1 MDLIPYSRQ
10 EISEQ
15 DITEVGRVL
24 QSSFLT
30 QGPEVELFERAL
42 TDRFQVDFAICCSSG
57 TAALHLAYAA
67 IGVKQESFGFVPA
80 VTFSATANAFRYL
93 RAQVIFCD
101 IDPETGIIDLNSL
114 EKQLVKFRKKSDAIC
129 AISPVS
135 FAGKVAPLEE
145 CRKLADTFGCSLV
158 EDASHSAGAYGIGS
172 HDHDDKS
179 ITSKSLD
186 ASCMSFHPVKHICAG
201 EGGAVLT
208 NNEDIARKANRL
220 RTHGIVRPHGDDHP
234 TPWLYEQSEL
244 GWNYRLSDLHSVLG
258 RSQLSRLDESIA
270 KRKKLALNYTSI
282 FSQEP
287 FRNTFSIPEFE
298 NGHAWHLYIIR
309 FIAKGM
315 RDRAYKFL
323 RSRGVMS
330 QIHYIP
336 LYKHPYYQH
345 ITGGLT
351 LPGAEKYF
359 DSCLSIPIFPS
370 MREDQQDRV
379 IDSLKLFIESE
390 C

>member
-1 MDLIPYSRQ
+1 MDPIPYSRQ
-10 EISEQ
+10 EISEL
-15 DITEVGRVL
+15 DIAAVGRVL

-30 QGPEVELFERAL
+30 QGPEVELFEHAL
-42 TDRFQVDFAICCSSG
+42 KDKFQVNFAVCCSSG

-67 IGVKQESFGFVPA
+67 IGINEQSIGFVPA

-93 RAQVIFCD
+93 GAQVIFCD

-114 EKQLVKFRKKSDAIC
+114 EEQLVKFRKKSDAIC

-145 CRKLADTFGCSLV
+145 CRKLADAFGCSLV
-158 EDASHSAGAYGIGS
+158 EDASHSAGAYNCES
-172 HDHDDKS
+172 HDLLGKS

-186 ASCMSFHPVKHICAG
+186 AACMSFHPVKHICAG

-208 NNEDIARKANRL
+208 NQEDIARKANLL
-220 RTHGIVRPHGDDHP
+220 RAHGIVRPHGDDHP

-244 GWNYRLSDLHSVLG
+244 GWNYRLSDLHSALG

-270 KRKKLALNYTSI
+270 KRKKLAFNYTSI

-298 NGHAWHLYIIR
+298 IGHAWHLYIIR
-309 FIAKGM
+309 FFAKGM
-315 RDRAYKFL
+315 RNLAYKFL
-323 RSRGVMS
+323 KSRGVMS

-336 LYKHPYYQH
+336 LYKHPYYQN

-351 LPGAEKYF
+351 LPGTEKYF

-370 MREDQQDRV
+370 MNDDQQNY
-379 IDSLKLFIESE
+379 IIECMKAFIHSE
-390 C
+390 T

>member
-15 DITEVGRVL
+15 DIAEVGRVL
-24 QSSFLT
+24 RSSFLT

-42 TDRFQVDFAICCSSG
+42 IDRFQVNFAICCSSG

-67 IGVKQESFGFVPA
+67 LGVKQESFGFVPA

-93 RAQVIFCD
+93 GAQVIFCD

-158 EDASHSAGAYGIGS
+158 EDASHSAGAYGIES
-172 HDHDDKS
+172 HGHDDKS

-201 EGGAVLT
+201 EGGVVLT
-208 NNEDIARKANRL
+208 NNEDIAWKANRL

-258 RSQLSRLDESIA
+258 RSQLSRLDKSIA
-270 KRKKLALNYTSI
+270 KRKKIALNYTSI
-282 FSQEP
+282 F
-287 FRNTFSIPEFE
+287 FSRTI
-298 NGHAWHLYIIR
+298 
-309 FIAKGM
+309 
-315 RDRAYKFL
+315 YKYL
-323 RSRGVMS
+323 QYS
-330 QIHYIP
+330 
-336 LYKHPYYQH
+336 
-345 ITGGLT
+345 
-351 LPGAEKYF
+351 
-359 DSCLSIPIFPS
+359 
-370 MREDQQDRV
+370 
-379 IDSLKLFIESE
+379 
-390 C
+390 